1 MKLSTFIA
9 AGAFIFLSAF
19 VMKKEKGKQTPLFDT
34 KWKLTRMETRG
45 SMLEVNTKAFIMFN
59 KEKKSAGGNGGCNT
73 FGSTSTVD
81 GNKISF
87 SGIFSTKM
95 FCEGVQQSEDVF
107 FRQLEKVSRFEVRD
121 HSLFLFNGKSLL
133 LEFRS
138 E

>member
-1 MKLSTFIA
+1 MKLSTFVA
-9 AGAFIFLSAF
+9 AGVFIFLSGF
-19 VMKKEKGKQTPLFDT
+19 VMKKEKKTQTPLFDT
-34 KWKLTRMETRG
+34 KWKLTRMETG
-45 SMLEVNTKAFIMFN
+45 GTLQEVNTKAFIRFN

-73 FGSTSTVD
+73 FGSTLSLD

-95 FCEGVQQSEDVF
+95 YCEGIQQSEDIF
-107 FRQLEKVSRFEVRD
+107 FKLLEKINRFEARD
-121 HSLFLFNGKSLL
+121 HSLFLYNGEVLL